1 MPCVLTAC
9 NLAKAGAFVAQNEP
23 GRKRAGKSEGDEVA
37 KGKKKHAKKVH
48 NKERKTGVRKV
59 SKKQRDI
66 NVIFLIVRI
75 IRNVWMMS
83 FVMNG

>member
-37 KGKKKHAKKVH
+37 KGKNTRKKYIIKSGKPECEKYKK
-48 NKERKTGVRKV
+48 
-59 SKKQRDI
+59 KKQRDI
-66 NVIFLIVRI
+66 NVIF
-75 IRNVWMMS
+75 
-83 FVMNG
+83 